1 MCLTI
6 SHCLFFG
13 VLTITFSAVYRRY
26 EDAQCLMVIM
36 FFLTVRSFFVLFL
49 MLTVPFLFG
58 CQK

>member
-6 SHCLFFG
+6 SHCCCFW
-13 VLTITFSAVYRRY
+13 VLTITFLAVYRRC

-36 FFLTVRSFFVLFL
+36 GFLTLFVLFL
-49 MLTVPFLFG
+49 ILTVPFLFG